1 MLQVATACTTMSLD
15 FNASKLLCLHE
26 EKTTVCSK

>member
-1 MLQVATACTTMSLD
+1 MSLD